1 MLLRIIIFL
10 FVLQNAIAQE
20 LVTPLLD
27 SLSIVTTESEKSRI
41 SLKIASELSYTDW
54 ERSLYYIEVAESAA
68 LASKDLQVNAD
79 YFIKTGEIYYQ
90 KDALD
95 VALDYYLKA
104 YDYYKDKE
112 FSERYTLEIKLA
124 IVYARVENE
133 KVALDYFRRV
143 YQYQKE
149 QKDTLSYA
157 KTLNNI
163 GNLYLETQID
173 SSIIYYQKSL
183 KIAEKLNNNI
193 LYFYL
198 YTNLGRGYSIDNQH
212 EKSRLYFNK
221 AVSTLNENTNLRNKA
236 WLYNEFSDFYL
247 KQNMPDS
254 SVYYAEKSYQIS
266 DSLAPYS
273 LESLKSVELL
283 YNSYRLNKDFE
294 KATNYFDSY
303 NRISDTINIEEKK
316 VNVEKILIEEA
327 YKSKEKIQILKE
339 GERRLKYYIFGLSL
353 FVLLLILTILLVKYR
368 TKLNNI
374 QLEKELMLAKR
385 KELDASLEIKNN
397 ELIGKAMTEIHRTEI
412 IDEILLELKNVKRK
426 AVKKETQQAIDYIVR
441 RLEKDTNSD
450 IWKEFEL
457 RFEQVHESFYKNL
470 ILKHPDLTSKDK
482 RLCALLKLDLTSK
495 EIAQITGQS
504 FKSVENARTRLRKKL
519 EITNLKTDLST
530 YLTSFN

>member
-1 MLLRIIIFL
+1 MFLRSIFIFL
-10 FVLQNAIAQE
+10 FIQVCVAQE
-20 LVTPLLD
+20 RVDVLLD
-27 SLSIVTTESEKSRI
+27 SLTLVTDYHDISRI
-41 SLKIASELSYTDW
+41 SQDIASELKDSDW
-54 ERSLYYIEVAESAA
+54 ERTLHYLEYSEEIAFKSNSEKTIAKHH
-68 LASKDLQVNAD
+68 LATAN
-79 YFIKTGEIYYQ
+79 IYYS

-104 YDYYKDKE
+104 YDFYKDKDY
-112 FSERYTLEIKLA
+112 SERYILENHLA
-124 IVYARVENE
+124 IVYARVENSV
-133 KVALDYFRRV
+133 VALDYFRRV

-149 QKDTLSYA
+149 QKDTLSLA

-163 GNLYLETQID
+163 GNLYLGSQLD
-173 SSIIYYQKSL
+173 SSIIYYQKAL
-183 KIAEKLNNNI
+183 KIGETLNNEN

-198 YTNLGRGYSIDNQH
+198 YTNLGRVYNIDNQP
-212 EKSRLYFNK
+212 EKSKLYFNK
-221 AVSTLNENTNLRNKA
+221 AISNLNEKTSLRNKV
-236 WLYNEFSDFYL
+236 WLYNEFSSYYL
-247 KQNMPDS
+247 KQSQPDS
-254 SVYYAEKSYQIS
+254 SIYYAQNSYKII
-266 DSLAPYS
+266 DSIAPYS
-273 LESLKSVELL
+273 LASLESVELL
-283 YNSYRLNKDFE
+283 YTSYRMNKDFE

-316 VNVEKILIEEA
+316 VNVEKILIEEV

-339 GERRLKYYIFGLSL
+339 GKRRLKYYIFGLSL
-353 FVLLLILTILLVKYR
+353 FVLLLILTVLLVKYK
-368 TKLNNI
+368 TKIKNI

-426 AVKKETQQAIDYIVR
+426 AVKKETQQAIDYIVK

-450 IWKEFEL
+450 IWKEFEV

-470 ILKHPDLTSKDK
+470 IIKHSDLTSKDK

-530 YLTSFN
+530 YLSSFS

>member
-1 MLLRIIIFL
+1 MLFRV
-10 FVLQNAIAQE
+10 FVLLLVVQYSIAQE
-20 LVTPLLD
+20 VVTPLLD
-27 SLSIVTTESEKSRI
+27 SLSVVSSESEKSRI
-41 SLKIASELSYTDW
+41 SLKIASELSNTDW

-68 LASKDLQVNAD
+68 LASDDPQVYAD
-79 YFIKTGEIYYQ
+79 YQKKTGEIYYQ

-95 VALDYYLKA
+95 ISLDYYLKA
-104 YDYYKDKE
+104 YDFYKDKE
-112 FSERYTLEIKLA
+112 YPERYVLENHLA
-124 IVYARVENE
+124 IVNARVENSD
-133 KVALDYFRRV
+133 VALDYFRRV
-143 YQYQKE
+143 YKYQNE
-149 QKDTLSYA
+149 QSDTLSIA

-163 GNLYLETQID
+163 GNLYLETQRD

-183 KIAEKLNNNI
+183 KIAKTLSDNN

-198 YTNLGRGYSIDNQH
+198 YTNLGRVYITDDQPEIS
-212 EKSRLYFNK
+212 KFYFNK
-221 AVSTLNENTNLRNKA
+221 AISTLNENTDLRNKV
-236 WLYNEFSDFYL
+236 WLYTEFSTFYL
-247 KQNMPDS
+247 KQSQPDS
-254 SVYYAEKSYQIS
+254 SIYYAEKSFRLI
-266 DSLAPYS
+266 DSIAPYS
-273 LESLKSVELL
+273 LASLESVELL
-283 YNSYRLNKDFE
+283 YKSYKLDKNFE

-339 GERRLKYYIFGLSL
+339 GKRRLKYYIFGLSL

-368 TKLNNI
+368 TKLKNI
-374 QLEKELMLAKR
+374 QLEKELMLAKQ

-412 IDEILLELKNVKRK
+412 IDEILLELKNVRRK

-450 IWKEFEL
+450 IWKEFEV
-457 RFEQVHESFYKNL
+457 RFEQVHESFYKKL
-470 ILKHPDLTSKDK
+470 IIKHPDLTSKDK
-482 RLCALLKLDLTSK
+482 RLCALLKLDLSSK

-519 EITNLKTDLST
+519 NITNLKTELSI
-530 YLTSFN
+530 YLSSFS

>member
-1 MLLRIIIFL
+1 MLIRVFVLL
-10 FVLQNAIAQE
+10 FVVQYSIAQE

-27 SLSIVTTESEKSRI
+27 SLSIVSSHSEKSRI
-41 SLKIASELSYTDW
+41 SLKIASELSNTDW
-54 ERSLYYIEVAESAA
+54 ERSLYYLEVAETAA
-68 LASKDLQVNAD
+68 LASDDLQIYAD

-104 YDYYKDKE
+104 YEFYKDKD
-112 FSERYTLEIKLA
+112 FSERYALENKLA

-133 KVALDYFRRV
+133 EVAKDFFRRV
-143 YQYQKE
+143 YQYQIKI
-149 QKDTLSYA
+149 KDSLPLA

-163 GNLYLETQID
+163 GNLYLESQLD

-183 KIAEKLNNNI
+183 KIAKKLDNI
-193 LYFYL
+193 TLNLYL
-198 YTNLGRGYSIDNQH
+198 YTNLGRVFNINNQPK
-212 EKSRLYFNK
+212 KSNLYFNK
-221 AVSTLNENTNLRNKA
+221 AISTLNENTNLRLKV
-236 WLYNEFSDFYL
+236 WLYNEYSTYYL
-247 KQNMPDS
+247 KQSQSDS
-254 SVYYAEKSYQIS
+254 SIYYANKSYRII
-266 DSLAPYS
+266 DSIAPYS
-273 LESLKSVELL
+273 LASLESVELL
-283 YNSYRLNKDFE
+283 YNSYKLNKDFE
-294 KATNYFDSY
+294 KATIYFDSY

-368 TKLNNI
+368 TKLKNI

-426 AVKKETQQAIDYIVR
+426 AVKKETQQAIDYIVK

-450 IWKEFEL
+450 IWKEFEV

-530 YLTSFN
+530 YLTSFS